1 VSKKYGLAAKGVHT
15 GGFDLLLPTENAIK
29 AGDLDFTIDQSAYLQ
44 GFLPV
49 LYLYLYKLSGTLVSP
64 PFTNTGLKFVTKDLI
79 DPYLTTT
86 NRFEGSSDKQQLI
99 KG

>member
-1 VSKKYGLAAKGVHT
+1 VHG
-15 GGFDLLLPTENAIK
+15 GGFDLLVPTENAIK
-29 AGDLDFTIDQSAYLQ
+29 SGDLDFTIDQSAYLQ

-64 PFTNTGLKFVTKDLI
+64 PFTNTGLKFVTKDLVG
-79 DPYLTTT
+79 PYLTTT